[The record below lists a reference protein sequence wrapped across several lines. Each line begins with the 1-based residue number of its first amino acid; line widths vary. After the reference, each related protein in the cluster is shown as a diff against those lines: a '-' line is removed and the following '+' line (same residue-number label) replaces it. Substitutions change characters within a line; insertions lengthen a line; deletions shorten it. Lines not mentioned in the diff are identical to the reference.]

1 MSLRAAVLIPCLN
14 EERAIRAIVEGA
26 LQYTPHVIVVDDGS
40 SDGTVA
46 ALNGL
51 PIQLIRHER
60 PGGKG
65 NALRAGFRHAL
76 ELDIDGVLTMDG
88 DGQHFY
94 GDIPRILRV
103 AAGLPRHIVVG
114 ARLIGRE
121 RQPRI
126 RRIANDIADWGIA
139 WAVGQRLVD
148 SQSGQ
153 RWYPRE
159 VVRLALDVAPQG
171 FVFEADILIEAARR
185 LATPVAAVPIDV
197 RYAGEFRRSHF
208 KPLRDFC
215 RITAHVI
222 GRVVQAGS
230 VIRTYR
236 VARSIPVEVI
246 DPDGQCRSTTQQSAS
261 TIERALP

>member
-1 MSLRAAVLIPCLN
+1 VSPPLRAAVLIPCLN

-26 LQYTPHVIVVDDGS
+26 LSHCENVIVVDDGS

-46 ALNGL
+46 ALDGL

-65 NALRAGFRHAL
+65 NALRAGFRRAL
-76 ELDIDGVLTMDG
+76 ELGVDGVVTMDG

-94 GDIPRILRV
+94 GDIPRLLRV
-103 AAGLPRHIVVG
+103 AAQLPNTIVVG
-114 ARLIGRE
+114 ARVIGRE
-121 RQPRI
+121 RQPGI
-126 RRIANDIADWGIA
+126 RRVANDIADWGIA
-139 WAVGQRLVD
+139 WAVGQRLID

-153 RWYPRE
+153 RWYPLN
-159 VVRLALDVAPQG
+159 VVRLAVDVAPQG

-185 LATPVAAVPIDV
+185 LGTKVAAVPIEV

-208 KPLRDFC
+208 RPLRDFC
-215 RITAHVI
+215 RITSHVF
-222 GRVVQAGS
+222 GRVVEVGS

-236 VARSIPVEVI
+236 IARTTPIQLI
-246 DPDGQCRSTTQQSAS
+246 DPD
-261 TIERALP
+261 LPAAPAPAADARDRES

>member
-1 MSLRAAVLIPCLN
+1 MNAPLRAAILIPCLN

-26 LQYTPHVIVVDDGS
+26 LSLCEHVIVVDDGS

-46 ALNGL
+46 ALQGL
-51 PIQLIRHER
+51 PIQLIRHEQ

-65 NALRAGFRHAL
+65 NALRAGFRRAL
-76 ELDIDGVLTMDG
+76 ELPVDGVLTMDG

-103 AAGLPRHIVVG
+103 AQQLPGYIVVG

-121 RQPRI
+121 RQPKI

-153 RWYPRE
+153 RWYPRD
-159 VVRLALDVAPQG
+159 VVRLAVDVAPQG

-185 LATPVAAVPIDV
+185 LGTKVAAVPIEV

-215 RITAHVI
+215 RITSHVF
-222 GRVVQAGS
+222 GRVVEVGS
-230 VIRTYR
+230 VIRTYGI
-236 VARSIPVEVI
+236 ARNTPIQVI
-246 DPDGQCRSTTQQSAS
+246 DPDAAPPPAVAAAVAS
-261 TIERALP
+261 TD

>member
-1 MSLRAAVLIPCLN
+1 MNALRAAVLIPCLN

-26 LQYTPHVIVVDDGS
+26 LQYSPHVIVVDDGS

-46 ALNGL
+46 ALHDL
-51 PIQLIRHER
+51 PIQLIRHDR

-65 NALRAGFRHAL
+65 NALRAGFRRAL
-76 ELDIDGVLTMDG
+76 ELDVDGVLTMDG
-88 DGQHFY
+88 DGQHWF

-103 AAGLPRHIVVG
+103 AAGLPGHIVVG
-114 ARLIGRE
+114 ARLVGRE
-121 RQPRI
+121 RQPKI

-153 RWYPRE
+153 RWYPRD
-159 VVRLALDVAPQG
+159 VVALAVDVAPQG

-185 LATPVAAVPIDV
+185 LGTRVAAVPIQV

-215 RITAHVI
+215 RITSHVF
-222 GRVVQAGS
+222 GRVVEIGS
-230 VIRTYR
+230 VVRTYR
-236 VARSIPVEVI
+236 IARTTPIQVI
-246 DPDGQCRSTTQQSAS
+246 DPDAGAAYLPPDTGAA
-261 TIERALP
+261 ERA

>member
-1 MSLRAAVLIPCLN
+1 MTPLRAAVLIPCLN
-14 EERAIRAIVEGA
+14 EERAIRAIVQGA
-26 LQYTPHVIVVDDGS
+26 LQHSEHVIVVDDGS

-46 ALNGL
+46 ALAGL
-51 PIQLIRHER
+51 PIHLIRHER

-65 NALRAGFRHAL
+65 NALRAGFRRAL
-76 ELDIDGVLTMDG
+76 ELGVDGVLTMDG
-88 DGQHFY
+88 DGQHWY

-103 AAGLPRHIVVG
+103 AAGLPNHIVVG

-121 RQPRI
+121 RQPWI
-126 RRIANDIADWGIA
+126 RHVANDIADWGIA

-159 VVRLALDVAPQG
+159 VVKLAVDVAPQG

-185 LATPVAAVPIDV
+185 LRTRVAAVPIEV

-215 RITAHVI
+215 RITSHVF
-222 GRVVQAGS
+222 GRVVEAGS
-230 VIRTYR
+230 VVRTYG
-236 VARSIPVEVI
+236 VARNTPIQVI
-246 DPDGQCRSTTQQSAS
+246 DPDAGSGEAPVQAITAP
-261 TIERALP
+261 ERA

>member
-1 MSLRAAVLIPCLN
+1 MLRAAVLIPCLN
-14 EERAIRAIVEGA
+14 EERAIRAIVTGA
-26 LQYTPHVIVVDDGS
+26 LRHSPHVIVVDDGS
-40 SDGTVA
+40 TDGTVA
-46 ALNGL
+46 ALAGL

-65 NALRAGFRHAL
+65 NALRAGFRRAL
-76 ELDIDGVLTMDG
+76 ELDVDGVVTMDG
-88 DGQHFY
+88 DGQHHY
-94 GDIPRILRV
+94 DDIPRILRV
-103 AAGLPRHIVVG
+103 AAGLTNHIVVG

-126 RRIANDIADWGIA
+126 RHIANDIADWGIA

-159 VVRLALDVAPQG
+159 VVQLAVDVAPQG

-185 LATPVAAVPIDV
+185 LRTRVAAVPIEV
-197 RYAGEFRRSHF
+197 RYANEFRRSHF

-215 RITAHVI
+215 RITSHVF
-222 GRVVQAGS
+222 GRVVEVGS
-230 VIRTYR
+230 VVRTYR
-236 VARSIPVEVI
+236 IARTTPVEVI
-246 DPDGQCRSTTQQSAS
+246 DPDGARYRVPPETVGTV
-261 TIERALP
+261 ERT

>member
-1 MSLRAAVLIPCLN
+1 MKPLRTAVLIPCLN
-14 EERAIRAIVEGA
+14 EERAIRAIVRGA
-26 LQYTPHVIVVDDGS
+26 LQHSAQVIVVDDGS

-46 ALNGL
+46 ALAGL
-51 PIQLIRHER
+51 PIHLIRHER

-65 NALRAGFRHAL
+65 NALRAGFRRAL
-76 ELDIDGVLTMDG
+76 ELDVDGVLTMDG
-88 DGQHFY
+88 DGQHDC
-94 GDIPRILRV
+94 GDIPRILS
-103 AAGLPRHIVVG
+103 AAADLPNHIVVG
-114 ARLIGRE
+114 ARLAGRE

-139 WAVGQRLVD
+139 WAVGQRLAD

-159 VVRLALDVAPQG
+159 VVKLAADVAPQG

-185 LATPVAAVPIDV
+185 LRTRVAAVPIEV

-215 RITAHVI
+215 RITSHVI
-222 GRVVQAGS
+222 GRVVEAGS
-230 VIRTYR
+230 VMHTYR
-236 VARSIPVEVI
+236 VARNTPIQII
-246 DPDGQCRSTTQQSAS
+246 DPDAASGQVSTDAVAVR
-261 TIERALP
+261 EKA

>member
-1 MSLRAAVLIPCLN
+1 MTALRAAILIPCLN

-26 LQYTPHVIVVDDGS
+26 LQYSPHVIVVDDGS

-46 ALNGL
+46 ALHDL
-51 PIQLIRHER
+51 PIQLIRHDR

-65 NALRAGFRHAL
+65 NALRAGFRRAL
-76 ELDIDGVLTMDG
+76 ELDVDGVLTMDG
-88 DGQHFY
+88 DGQHWF

-103 AAGLPRHIVVG
+103 AAGLPGHIVVG
-114 ARLIGRE
+114 ARLVGRE
-121 RQPRI
+121 RQPKI

-153 RWYPRE
+153 RWYPRD
-159 VVRLALDVAPQG
+159 VVALAVDVAPQG

-185 LATPVAAVPIDV
+185 LGTRVAAVPIQV

-215 RITAHVI
+215 RITSHVF
-222 GRVVQAGS
+222 GRVVEVGS
-230 VIRTYR
+230 VVRTYR
-236 VARSIPVEVI
+236 IARTIPIQVI
-246 DPDGQCRSTTQQSAS
+246 DPDAGAAHLPPDAGAV
-261 TIERALP
+261 ERA

>member
-1 MSLRAAVLIPCLN
+1 MRAAVLIPCLN

-26 LQYTPHVIVVDDGS
+26 LSHCERVIVVDDGS

-46 ALNGL
+46 ALHGL
-51 PIQLIRHER
+51 PIELIRHER

-65 NALRAGFRHAL
+65 NALRAGFRRAL
-76 ELDIDGVLTMDG
+76 ELGVDGVVTMDG

-94 GDIPRILRV
+94 GDIPRLLRV
-103 AAGLPRHIVVG
+103 AAQLPNTIVVG

-139 WAVGQRLVD
+139 WAVGQRLID

-153 RWYPRE
+153 RWYPLE
-159 VVRLALDVAPQG
+159 VVKLAVDVAPQG

-185 LATPVAAVPIDV
+185 LGTKVAAVPIEV

-215 RITAHVI
+215 RITSHVF
-222 GRVVQAGS
+222 GRVVEVGS
-230 VIRTYR
+230 VIRTYGI
-236 VARSIPVEVI
+236 ARTTPIQLI
-246 DPDGQCRSTTQQSAS
+246 DPDQAGTATAPGLARSQES
-261 TIERALP
+261 

>member
-1 MSLRAAVLIPCLN
+1 MNLRAAVLIPCLN

-26 LQYTPHVIVVDDGS
+26 LQFTPHVIVVDDGS

-46 ALNGL
+46 ALDGL
-51 PIQLIRHER
+51 PIQLIRHAT

-65 NALRAGFRHAL
+65 NALRAGFRRAL

-103 AAGLPRHIVVG
+103 AAGLPNYIVVG
-114 ARLIGRE
+114 ARVIGRE
-121 RQPRI
+121 KQPKI

-139 WAVGQRLVD
+139 WAVGQRLID

-153 RWYPRE
+153 RWYPRD
-159 VVRLALDVAPQG
+159 VVRLAVDVAPQG

-185 LATPVAAVPIDV
+185 LATRVAAVPIEV

-215 RITAHVI
+215 RITSHVF
-222 GRVVQAGS
+222 GRVVEVGS
-230 VIRTYR
+230 VVRTYR
-236 VARSIPVEVI
+236 VARTTPIELI
-246 DPDGQCRSTTQQSAS
+246 DPDGARVRIPPESAGAA
-261 TIERALP
+261 ERA

>member
-1 MSLRAAVLIPCLN
+1 MSGVLRAAVLIPCLN

-26 LQYTPHVIVVDDGS
+26 LSHCKLVIVVDDGS

-46 ALNGL
+46 ALHGL
-51 PIQLIRHER
+51 PIELIRHAQ

-65 NALRAGFRHAL
+65 NALRAGFRRAL
-76 ELDIDGVLTMDG
+76 ELGVDGVVTMDG

-94 GDIPRILRV
+94 GDIPRLLHV
-103 AAGLPRHIVVG
+103 AAQLPNTIVVG

-139 WAVGQRLVD
+139 WAVGQRLID

-153 RWYPRE
+153 RWYPLE
-159 VVRLALDVAPQG
+159 VVKLAVDVAPQG

-185 LATPVAAVPIDV
+185 LGTKVAAVPIEV

-215 RITAHVI
+215 RITSHVF
-222 GRVVQAGS
+222 GRVVEAGS
-230 VIRTYR
+230 VIRTYGI
-236 VARSIPVEVI
+236 ARTTPIQLI
-246 DPDGQCRSTTQQSAS
+246 DPDHAAAAPGPA
-261 TIERALP
+261 RAQES

>member
-1 MSLRAAVLIPCLN
+1 MTLRAAVLIPCLN

-46 ALNGL
+46 ALSGL
-51 PIQLIRHER
+51 PIELIRHER

-65 NALRAGFRHAL
+65 NALRAGFRRAL
-76 ELDIDGVLTMDG
+76 ELDVDGVLTMDG
-88 DGQHFY
+88 DGQHYY

-103 AAGLPRHIVVG
+103 AEGLPGHIVVG

-121 RQPRI
+121 RQPKI

-153 RWYPRE
+153 RWYPRD
-159 VVRLALDVAPQG
+159 VVSLAVDIAPQG

-185 LATPVAAVPIDV
+185 LATRVAAVPIEV

-215 RITAHVI
+215 RITSHVF
-222 GRVVQAGS
+222 GRVVEAGS

-236 VARSIPVEVI
+236 IARTTPIEVI
-246 DPDGQCRSTTQQSAS
+246 DPDGARVRVPPETAGAAG
-261 TIERALP
+261 RA

>member
-1 MSLRAAVLIPCLN
+1 MNAPLRAAVLIPCLN
-14 EERAIRAIVEGA
+14 EERAIRRIVEGA
-26 LQYTPHVIVVDDGS
+26 LFLCEHVIVVDDGS

-46 ALNGL
+46 QLEGL
-51 PIQLIRHER
+51 PIQLIRHEC

-65 NALRAGFRHAL
+65 NALRAGFRRAL
-76 ELDIDGVLTMDG
+76 QLPVDGVLTMDG
-88 DGQHFY
+88 DGQHWY
-94 GDIPRILRV
+94 GDIPRLLRV
-103 AAGLPRHIVVG
+103 AQQLPGHMVVG

-153 RWYPRE
+153 RWYPLE
-159 VVRLALDVAPQG
+159 VVRLAVDVAPQG

-185 LATPVAAVPIDV
+185 LGTKVAAVPIEV

-215 RITAHVI
+215 RITSHVF
-222 GRVVQAGS
+222 GRVVEVGS
-230 VIRTYR
+230 VIRTYGI
-236 VARSIPVEVI
+236 ARNTPIQVI
-246 DPDGQCRSTTQQSAS
+246 DPDAAPPAAAAAPSR
-261 TIERALP
+261 E

>member
-1 MSLRAAVLIPCLN
+1 MTPLRAAVLIPCLN

-26 LQYTPHVIVVDDGS
+26 LQHSDQVIVVDDGS

-46 ALNGL
+46 ALAGL
-51 PIQLIRHER
+51 PIHLIRHER

-65 NALRAGFRHAL
+65 NALRAGFRRAL
-76 ELDIDGVLTMDG
+76 ELDVDGVLTMDG
-88 DGQHFY
+88 DGQHY
-94 GDIPRILRV
+94 CGDIPRILRV
-103 AAGLPRHIVVG
+103 AAGLPNHIVVG

-121 RQPRI
+121 RQPWI
-126 RRIANDIADWGIA
+126 RHVANDIADWGIA

-159 VVRLALDVAPQG
+159 VVKLAVDVAPQG

-185 LATPVAAVPIDV
+185 LHTRVAAVPIEV

-215 RITAHVI
+215 RITSHVF
-222 GRVVQAGS
+222 GRVVEAGS
-230 VIRTYR
+230 VVRTYG
-236 VARSIPVEVI
+236 VARTTPIQVI
-246 DPDGQCRSTTQQSAS
+246 DPDTVGNPAPTEAASAP
-261 TIERALP
+261 ERA

>member
-1 MSLRAAVLIPCLN
+1 MTAPRAAILIPCLN

-26 LQYTPHVIVVDDGS
+26 LQYSPHVIVVDDGS

-46 ALNGL
+46 ALHGL

-65 NALRAGFRHAL
+65 NALRAGFRRAL
-76 ELDIDGVLTMDG
+76 ELDVDGVLTMDG
-88 DGQHFY
+88 DGQHWF
-94 GDIPRILRV
+94 GDIPRLLRV
-103 AAGLPRHIVVG
+103 AASLPGHIVVG
-114 ARLIGRE
+114 ARLVGRE
-121 RQPRI
+121 RQPKI

-153 RWYPRE
+153 RWYPRD
-159 VVRLALDVAPQG
+159 VVALAVDVAPQG

-185 LATPVAAVPIDV
+185 LGTRVAAVPIQV

-215 RITAHVI
+215 RITSHVF
-222 GRVVQAGS
+222 GRVVEVGS
-230 VIRTYR
+230 VVRTYR
-236 VARSIPVEVI
+236 IARATPIQII
-246 DPDGQCRSTTQQSAS
+246 DPDDSGVRMPPDAVAA
-261 TIERALP
+261 ERI

>member
-1 MSLRAAVLIPCLN
+1 MTALRAAILIPCLN

-26 LQYTPHVIVVDDGS
+26 LQYSPHVIVVDDGS

-46 ALNGL
+46 ALHDL
-51 PIQLIRHER
+51 PIQLIRHDR

-65 NALRAGFRHAL
+65 NALRAGFRRAL
-76 ELDIDGVLTMDG
+76 ELDVDGVLTMDG
-88 DGQHFY
+88 DGQHWF

-103 AAGLPRHIVVG
+103 AAGLPGHIVVG
-114 ARLIGRE
+114 ARLVGRE
-121 RQPRI
+121 RQPKI

-153 RWYPRE
+153 RWYPRD
-159 VVRLALDVAPQG
+159 VVALAVDVAPQG

-185 LATPVAAVPIDV
+185 LGTRVAAVPIQV

-215 RITAHVI
+215 RITSHVF
-222 GRVVQAGS
+222 GRVVEVGS
-230 VIRTYR
+230 VVRTYR
-236 VARSIPVEVI
+236 IARTTPIQVI
-246 DPDGQCRSTTQQSAS
+246 DPDAGAAHLPPDAGAV
-261 TIERALP
+261 ERA

>member
-1 MSLRAAVLIPCLN
+1 MNAPLRAAVLIPCLN
-14 EERAIRAIVEGA
+14 EERAIRRIVEGA
-26 LQYTPHVIVVDDGS
+26 LSLCEHVIVVDDGS
-40 SDGTVA
+40 SDGTLA
-46 ALNGL
+46 QLEGL

-65 NALRAGFRHAL
+65 NALRAGFRRAL
-76 ELDIDGVLTMDG
+76 ELPVDGVLTMDG

-103 AAGLPRHIVVG
+103 AQQLPGHIVVG

-121 RQPRI
+121 RQPKI

-153 RWYPRE
+153 RWYPLD
-159 VVRLALDVAPQG
+159 VVRLAVDVAPQG

-185 LATPVAAVPIDV
+185 LGSKVAAVPIEV

-215 RITAHVI
+215 RITSHVF
-222 GRVVQAGS
+222 GRVVEVGS
-230 VIRTYR
+230 VIRTYGI
-236 VARSIPVEVI
+236 ARTTPIAVI
-246 DPDGQCRSTTQQSAS
+246 DPDAAPPAPAAA
-261 TIERALP
+261 ALPSTE

>member
-1 MSLRAAVLIPCLN
+1 MSGALRAAVLIPCLN

-26 LQYTPHVIVVDDGS
+26 LSHCERVIVVDDGS

-46 ALNGL
+46 ALHGL
-51 PIQLIRHER
+51 PIELIRHEK

-65 NALRAGFRHAL
+65 NALRAGFRRAL
-76 ELDIDGVLTMDG
+76 ELGVDGVVTMDG

-94 GDIPRILRV
+94 GDIPRLLRV
-103 AAGLPRHIVVG
+103 AAQLPNTIVVG

-139 WAVGQRLVD
+139 WAVGQRLID

-153 RWYPRE
+153 RWYPLD
-159 VVRLALDVAPQG
+159 VVRLAVDVAPQG

-185 LATPVAAVPIDV
+185 LGTKVAAVPIEV

-215 RITAHVI
+215 RITSHVF
-222 GRVVQAGS
+222 GRVVEVGS

-236 VARSIPVEVI
+236 IARTTPIQLV
-246 DPDGQCRSTTQQSAS
+246 DPEQPGAAAATGRAQGQEA
-261 TIERALP
+261 

>member
-1 MSLRAAVLIPCLN
+1 MTLRAAVLIPCLN

-46 ALNGL
+46 ALDGL
-51 PIQLIRHER
+51 PIQLIRHET

-65 NALRAGFRHAL
+65 NALRAGFRRAL

-103 AAGLPRHIVVG
+103 AAERPNDIVVG
-114 ARLIGRE
+114 ARVIGRE
-121 RQPRI
+121 KQPKI
-126 RRIANDIADWGIA
+126 RRVANDIADWGIA

-153 RWYPRE
+153 RWYPRD
-159 VVRLALDVAPQG
+159 VVRLAVDVAPQG

-185 LATPVAAVPIDV
+185 LATRVTAVPIEV

-215 RITAHVI
+215 RITSHVF
-222 GRVVQAGS
+222 GRVVEVGS

-236 VARSIPVEVI
+236 IARVTPIELI
-246 DPDGQCRSTTQQSAS
+246 DPDGARVRIPPDSAGAA
-261 TIERALP
+261 ERA